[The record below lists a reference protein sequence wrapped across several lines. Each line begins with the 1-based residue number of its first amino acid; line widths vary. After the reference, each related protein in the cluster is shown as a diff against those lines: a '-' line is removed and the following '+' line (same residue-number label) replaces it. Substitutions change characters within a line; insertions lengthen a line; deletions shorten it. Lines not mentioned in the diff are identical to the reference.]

1 MNKRTYSISELYR
14 EFNVTARA
22 IRFYEDQ
29 GLLEPE
35 RVGRRRVYHE
45 RDRVRLRLILRGKR
59 LGFSLS
65 EIREMFELYD
75 TDPGEAGQLRY
86 LLDKIHERRVILE
99 QQRRDIDAV
108 LSEMVEV
115 ERRARDAFAGLQ
127 RRS

>member
-1 MNKRTYSISELYR
+1 MNKRTYSISELYK
-14 EFNVTARA
+14 EFDVTARA

-99 QQRRDIDAV
+99 QQRRDIEAV